1 MVVLKIALPAAA
13 LMAAVLVTSGTLH
26 AQGSTTALDQAVL
39 AELNPDKRAEVQSRA
54 TGSNTVR
61 EVLETTLL
69 NNIKLR
75 YPANRILA
83 LDFGRG
89 TAVVETPDNQMRL
102 VNFDKKT
109 LAITN

>member
-1 MVVLKIALPAAA
+1 MVVPKIALSVV
-13 LMAAVLVTSGTLH
+13 MAAILLIPGVSR
-26 AQGSTTALDQAVL
+26 AQGSAALDQAVL
-39 AELNPDKRAEVQSRA
+39 AELNADKRAEVQARA
-54 TGSNTVR
+54 TGSSTVR

-69 NNIKLR
+69 NSIKLR

-89 TAVVETPDNQMRL
+89 AAVVETPDNQMRL

>member
-13 LMAAVLVTSGTLH
+13 LMAAVLVTPGALH
-26 AQGSTTALDQAVL
+26 AQSSTALDQAVL
-39 AELNPDKRAEVQSRA
+39 AELNPDKRVEVQSRA

-69 NNIKLR
+69 NRIKLR

-89 TAVVETPDNQMRL
+89 AAVVETPDNQMRL
-102 VNFDKKT
+102 VNFDRKT